1 MLAII
6 NKTHAHGSDVR
17 PVGRKQNCTLS
28 EKRSSNMYEIVKNV
42 GNKKKKQ
49 TQQIRGISRTTAKS
63 KTVTFSAK
71 LNG

>member
-28 EKRSSNMYEIVKNV
+28 EKRASNMYEIIKNV
-42 GNKKKKQ
+42 GNKKKKKK
-49 TQQIRGISRTTAKS
+49 RNKS
-63 KTVTFSAK
+63 EAYPGLRQNLKRSHFRQ
-71 LNG
+71 N

>member
-28 EKRSSNMYEIVKNV
+28 EKRASNMYEIIKNV
-42 GNKKKKQ
+42 GNKKKNK
-49 TQQIRGISRTTAKS
+49 RNKS
-63 KTVTFSAK
+63 EAYPGLRQNLKRSHFRQ
-71 LNG
+71 N

>member
-28 EKRSSNMYEIVKNV
+28 EKRASNMYEIIKNV
-42 GNKKKKQ
+42 GNKKKNK
-49 TQQIRGISRTTAKS
+49 RNKS
-63 KTVTFSAK
+63 EVYPGLRQNLKRSHFRQ
-71 LNG
+71 N